1 MNTQLKTLMLA
12 FVGIPIMTHI
22 VALVLLTLFDLINSI
37 CNGMNDEFNSPEKS
51 FLLWGVLLLGGLD
64 DVCRGG
70 CMGKK
75 MFEFCVKY
83 PLALLFNV
91 ATSIIVANYMDS
103 DYIVCPSKL
112 FL

>member
-1 MNTQLKTLMLA
+1 
-12 FVGIPIMTHI
+12 
-22 VALVLLTLFDLINSI
+22 
-37 CNGMNDEFNSPEKS
+37 
-51 FLLWGVLLLGGLD
+51 
-64 DVCRGG
+64 
-70 CMGKK
+70 MGKK

-103 DYIVCPSKL
+103 DYVVCPSKL

>member
-1 MNTQLKTLMLA
+1 MN
-12 FVGIPIMTHI
+12 
-22 VALVLLTLFDLINSI
+22 LIYQK
-37 CNGMNDEFNSPEKS
+37 SPSCYGES
-51 FLLWGVLLLGGLD
+51 YYWGLD

-103 DYIVCPSKL
+103 DYIVCSSKL